1 MTQLF
6 TNTFGS
12 FTYIALVIIGMISIW
27 QFKKHKFIATFLLIT
42 VFCVG
47 VQLIHNEFNPTVT
60 ILSSEE
66 VVVYD
71 KQNDQ
76 DVWLDN
82 IEVRKLTDDTKYEFQ
97 RLKTVKKLHTNDM
110 SFELTTPVEITYNEP
125 SAMSVYQIAMSNRE
139 VKINKVIVKKV
150 TSKYENWRGEST
162 DTKYVVEVNFDVNY
176 SILTLSFRGRSFLGN
191 MLTCSFVYE

>member
-1 MTQLF
+1 MEVSIMTQLF
-6 TNTFGS
+6 INMFGS
-12 FTYIALVIIGMISIW
+12 FTYIALVIIGMVSIW
-27 QFKKHKFIATFLLIT
+27 KFKKHKFIATFLLIT

-47 VQLIHNEFNPTVT
+47 VQLIHDEFNPTIT
-60 ILSSEE
+60 IVSPEE

-97 RLKTVKKLHTNDM
+97 RLKTVKKLYTDDI
-110 SFELTTPVEITYNEP
+110 SFDLTSPIEITYNEP
-125 SAMSVYQIAMSNRE
+125 PTMSVYQIAMSNRE

-150 TSKYENWRGEST
+150 TSKYQNWRGESK
-162 DTKYVVEVNFDVNY
+162 DTNYIVEVNFD
-176 SILTLSFRGRSFLGN
+176 LTY
-191 MLTCSFVYE
+191 TYK

>member
-6 TNTFGS
+6 INMFGS
-12 FTYIALVIIGMISIW
+12 FTYIALVIIGMVSIW
-27 QFKKHKFIATFLLIT
+27 KFKKHKFIATFLLIT

-47 VQLIHNEFNPTVT
+47 VQLIHDEFNPTIT
-60 ILSSEE
+60 IVSSEE

-97 RLKTVKKLHTNDM
+97 RLKTVKKLYTDDM
-110 SFELTTPVEITYNEP
+110 SFELTTPIEITYNEP
-125 SAMSVYQIAMSNRE
+125 PTTSVYQIAMSTRE

-150 TSKYENWRGEST
+150 TSKYQNWRGENT
-162 DTKYVVEVNFDVNY
+162 DIKYVVEVNFD
-176 SILTLSFRGRSFLGN
+176 LTY
-191 MLTCSFVYE
+191 TYK

>member
-1 MTQLF
+1 MEVSVVTQLF
-6 TNTFGS
+6 INMFGS
-12 FTYIALVIIGMISIW
+12 FTYIALVLIGMISIW
-27 QFKKHKFIATFLLIT
+27 KFKKHKFIATFLLIT

-47 VQLIHNEFNPTVT
+47 VQLIHNEFNPTIT
-60 ILSSEE
+60 IVSSEE

-97 RLKTVKKLHTNDM
+97 RLKTVKKLYTDDM
-110 SFELTTPVEITYNEP
+110 SFELTTPIEITYNEP
-125 SAMSVYQIAMSNRE
+125 PTMSVYQIAMSTRE

-150 TSKYENWRGEST
+150 TSKYQNWRGENT
-162 DTKYVVEVNFDVNY
+162 DTKYIVEVNFD
-176 SILTLSFRGRSFLGN
+176 LT
-191 MLTCSFVYE
+191 YAYK

>member
-6 TNTFGS
+6 INAFGS

-27 QFKKHKFIATFLLIT
+27 KFKKHKFIAIFLLIT

-47 VQLIHNEFNPTVT
+47 VQLIHDEFNPTIT
-60 ILSSEE
+60 IVSSEE

-97 RLKTVKKLHTNDM
+97 RLKTVKKLYTDDM
-110 SFELTTPVEITYNEP
+110 SFELTTPIEITYNEP
-125 SAMSVYQIAMSNRE
+125 PTMSVYQIAMSTRE

-150 TSKYENWRGEST
+150 TSKYQNWRGENT
-162 DTKYVVEVNFDVNY
+162 DIKYVVEVNFD
-176 SILTLSFRGRSFLGN
+176 LTY
-191 MLTCSFVYE
+191 TYK

>member
-6 TNTFGS
+6 INAFGN
-12 FTYIALVIIGMISIW
+12 FTYITLVLIGMISIW
-27 QFKKHKFIATFLLIT
+27 QFKKHKFIATLLLIT

-47 VQLIHNEFNPTVT
+47 VQLIHNELNPTVT

-66 VVVYD
+66 IVVYD

-97 RLKTVKKLHTNDM
+97 RLKTVKKLYTDDM
-110 SFELTTPVEITYNEP
+110 SFELTPPIEITYNEP
-125 SAMSVYQIAMSNRE
+125 PTMSVYQIAMSTRE

-150 TSKYENWRGEST
+150 TSKYQNWRGENT
-162 DTKYVVEVNFDVNY
+162 DIKYVVEVNFD
-176 SILTLSFRGRSFLGN
+176 LTY
-191 MLTCSFVYE
+191 TYK

>member
-6 TNTFGS
+6 INMFGS
-12 FTYIALVIIGMISIW
+12 FTYIALLLIGMISIW
-27 QFKKHKFIATFLLIT
+27 KFKKHKFIAIFLLIT

-47 VQLIHNEFNPTVT
+47 VQLIHDEFNPTIT
-60 ILSSEE
+60 IVSSEE

-97 RLKTVKKLHTNDM
+97 RLKTVKKLYTDDM
-110 SFELTTPVEITYNEP
+110 SFELTTPIEITYNEP
-125 SAMSVYQIAMSNRE
+125 PTMSVYQIAMSTRE

-150 TSKYENWRGEST
+150 TSKYQNWRGENT
-162 DTKYVVEVNFDVNY
+162 DIKYVVEVNFD
-176 SILTLSFRGRSFLGN
+176 LTY
-191 MLTCSFVYE
+191 TYK

>member
-6 TNTFGS
+6 INMFGS
-12 FTYIALVIIGMISIW
+12 FTYIALLLIGMISVW

-97 RLKTVKKLHTNDM
+97 RLKNVKKLHTNDM
-110 SFELTTPVEITYNEP
+110 SFDLTTPVEITYNEP
-125 SAMSVYQIAMSNRE
+125 STMSVYQIAMSTRE

-150 TSKYENWRGEST
+150 TSRYQNWRGEST
-162 DTKYVVEVNFDVNY
+162 DTKYVVEVNFD
-176 SILTLSFRGRSFLGN
+176 LTY
-191 MLTCSFVYE
+191 TYK